1 VLVGSAISSAADPVR
16 IGLSLGLSGQYYE
29 LGTMHERAY
38 YLWQNEINEKGGL
51 LGRPVEIIIEDDE
64 SDPEKARE
72 IYRKLIFED
81 KVDLVFG
88 PYSSRITAA
97 VLPIVDEAGYPLLA
111 AGASSDRLWQQDYRN
126 LFGVYSPASGYTLGM
141 LALALIYDLKTIAV
155 VYPDDEFSVS
165 AAEGVN
171 KWAPKFGLD
180 IVSFQKFKK
189 GQRNLVPLAEQ
200 ARSAKPDLLMVTGH
214 YNEAVDMREALR
226 ELKWYP
232 TAYFATIGPALEKY
246 KADLGAAANLTFG
259 SSLWEPEG
267 PRYPGSD
274 HFTESFHRTYDMAP
288 SYHAATAYAAG
299 QILESAILAAN
310 SLDRNA
316 VRQALY
322 ELQTYSLV
330 GRYAVDPDGLQVKH
344 VPMVIQWQGG
354 EKTIVWP
361 EEIQS
366 AKPFMY

>member
-1 VLVGSAISSAADPVR
+1 
-16 IGLSLGLSGQYYE
+16 
-29 LGTMHERAY
+29 
-38 YLWQNEINEKGGL
+38 
-51 LGRPVEIIIEDDE
+51 
-64 SDPEKARE
+64 
-72 IYRKLIFED
+72 
-81 KVDLVFG
+81 
-88 PYSSRITAA
+88 
-97 VLPIVDEAGYPLLA
+97 
-111 AGASSDRLWQQDYRN
+111 
-126 LFGVYSPASGYTLGM
+126 
-141 LALALIYDLKTIAV
+141 
-155 VYPDDEFSVS
+155 
-165 AAEGVN
+165 
-171 KWAPKFGLD
+171 
-180 IVSFQKFKK
+180 
-189 GQRNLVPLAEQ
+189 
-200 ARSAKPDLLMVTGH
+200 MVTGH